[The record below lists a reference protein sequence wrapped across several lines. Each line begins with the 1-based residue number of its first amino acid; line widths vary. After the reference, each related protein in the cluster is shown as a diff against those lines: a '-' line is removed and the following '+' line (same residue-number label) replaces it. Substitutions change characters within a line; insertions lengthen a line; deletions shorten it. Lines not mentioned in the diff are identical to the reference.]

1 MTNTNSQY
9 RHILEVKEL
18 AVEFHTANGRF
29 QAVRNVSF
37 HLDRGETLAILGE
50 SGSGKSV
57 SASAIMNLIDTPP
70 GYITHGS
77 IHYRGQ
83 DLLNMSDVHRR
94 DINGAKIA
102 MIFQDPLAHLNP
114 VYPVGW
120 QIAESLRVH
129 GIGKDKA
136 NQRALELMQRVG
148 LPKAE
153 EKFSAYPHQFSGGQR
168 QRLMIAMALGFEPD
182 ILIADEPTT
191 ALDVTVQAQI
201 LELLEELQAE
211 TGMGIL
217 LITHDLGVVAETAN
231 RVVVMNRGEIV
242 ESGSTRE
249 VFKHPQHHYTQKLIA
264 AAPGHLGRQGG
275 TTGVREGRDALLSV
289 EKVVKYYGDFKAIS
303 GVSFDLMPGETVAI
317 VGESGSGKS
326 TMARTLLRLE
336 EPSEGKALYKGRNLF
351 ELNPKELFEL
361 RREIQMVF
369 QDPTQSLNP
378 RMTVEKLVS
387 EAWTIHPQ
395 LLPKAKWKERVA
407 ELLVQVGLSPEHA
420 ARYPHQ
426 FSGGQRQRI
435 AIARALALSPELIVC
450 DEATSALDVSIQAQV
465 IKLLSDLRRDLGLSF
480 IFIAHDLPV
489 VRDFAD
495 RVIVMKDGEIVEV
508 GEVEQIFNHP
518 AHPYTRA
525 LLDASP
531 DADPDVQAQR
541 RKNRERERRMAAL

>member
-29 QAVRNVSF
+29 QAVKNVSF

-70 GYITHGS
+70 GYITQGS

-129 GIGKDKA
+129 GVDKDKA
-136 NQRALELMQRVG
+136 NQRALELMKRVG
-148 LPKAE
+148 LPDAQ
-153 EKFSAYPHQFSGGQR
+153 EKFDAYPHQFSGGQR

-231 RVVVMNRGEIV
+231 RVVVMNQGEIV
-242 ESGSTRE
+242 ESGLTRE
-249 VFKHPQHHYTQKLIA
+249 VFKNPQHYYTRKLIA

-275 TTGVREGRDALLSV
+275 ATGLREGRDALLSV
-289 EKVVKYYGDFKAIS
+289 ENVVKYYGKFKAIK

-326 TMARTLLRLE
+326 TMAKTLLRLE
-336 EPSEGKALYKGRNLF
+336 EPSEGKALYKGRDLF

-378 RMTVEKLVS
+378 RMTVEKLVC
-387 EAWTIHPQ
+387 EAWKIHPQ
-395 LLPKAKWKERVA
+395 LLPRAKWKERVA

-541 RKNRERERRMAAL
+541 REKRERERRMAVV